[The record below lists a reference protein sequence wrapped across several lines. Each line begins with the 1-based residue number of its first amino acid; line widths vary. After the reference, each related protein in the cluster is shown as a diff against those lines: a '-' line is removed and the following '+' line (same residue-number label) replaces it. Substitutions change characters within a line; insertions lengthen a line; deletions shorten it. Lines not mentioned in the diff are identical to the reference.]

1 MRHLKAPGRG
11 EYLYDYRNDI
21 LLFKIR
27 DRNYAISVEFDNF
40 IVDIDE
46 EGFIT
51 GLRIFDASQIFKL
64 SKVALNNLKSFEF
77 HAKAENGVISVQ
89 LRFDCMVRNA
99 IIKQGHD
106 FVREAADSHI
116 KNSEVICT
124 VA

>member
-1 MRHLKAPGRG
+1 MKHLNAPGKG
-11 EYLYDYRNDI
+11 EYSYDYEHDI

-27 DRNYAISVEFDNF
+27 NRNYAMSIEFDNF

-51 GLRIFDASQIFKL
+51 GLRIFDASQVFKL

-77 HAKAENGVISVQ
+77 HTRAENGVISVQ
-89 LRFDCMVRNA
+89 LRFNCILRNSV
-99 IIKQGHD
+99 IKQGHD
-106 FVREAADSHI
+106 FVREATDSHI
-116 KNSEVICT
+116 KNSEVVCT

>member
-1 MRHLKAPGRG
+1 MKHLNAPGKG
-11 EYLYDYRNDI
+11 GYSYDYGNDI

-27 DRNYAISVEFDNF
+27 DRNYAISIEFDNF

-51 GLRIFDASQIFKL
+51 GSRIFDASKVFKL

-77 HAKAENGVISVQ
+77 HTRAENGVISVQ
-89 LRFDCMVRNA
+89 LRFNCVLRNSV
-99 IIKQGHD
+99 IKQGHD
-106 FVREAADSHI
+106 FVREATDSHI
-116 KNSEVICT
+116 KNSEVLCT